1 MPGLDFDPI
10 ERAGELWAEHIGE
23 ASAMRFATSVM
34 RVQQV
39 LLSQFD
45 AALKPHDITFSRYE
59 VLRLLSFS
67 TSGKLPLS
75 KIGERLMVHPTSV
88 TSLVDRLA
96 KQGFVHR
103 EHDVDDRRRVLASLT
118 PVGENVLAGATKALT
133 ELNFGL
139 DALTVEQQDEGYE
152 LLKII
157 RKANEDWGTTDA

>member
-1 MPGLDFDPI
+1 MAGLDFDPI
-10 ERAGELWAEHIGE
+10 ERAGELWAEHIGD

-39 LLSQFD
+39 LLAQFD

-67 TSGKLPLS
+67 SSGKLPLS

-88 TSLVDRLA
+88 TSLVDRLVQ
-96 KQGFVHR
+96 QGLVHR
-103 EHDVDDRRRVLASLT
+103 ESDAEDRRRVLASLT
-118 PVGENVLAGATKALT
+118 PAGRKVLDAATDALT

-139 DALTVEQQDEGYE
+139 NALTTDQQDAGYE
-152 LLKII
+152 LMRII
-157 RKANEDWGTTDA
+157 REGNEDWGHN